1 MKTAEQIKEY
11 LKTQDWFKLY
21 IFNIIKDTFHSDIV
35 ENIISALNGEYLS
48 ATISG
53 AFVWGHT
60 PEGHTYWNLID
71 VEFKKWYNGHT
82 PFKDIPVGMTFKYV
96 SRTFYKFNEKEA
108 VPFEHYTPALYS
120 TRVTSGER
128 TPEEIVKYLQKQEWF
143 PKYIA
148 AIIASRDIET
158 LERFIS
164 GKEKERTFKSAFL
177 WDKTPDGSAFWNSIN
192 QEFIKWYETTTFG
205 EVEIDKTFTYSGILY
220 RKIDE
225 KTAVKQDEVQKFL
238 PDTLVEKL

>member
-21 IFNIIKDTFHSDIV
+21 IFNTIKDDNHSDIV
-35 ENIISALNGEYLS
+35 EHIVLALNGKYLTN
-48 ATISG
+48 TISS
-53 AFVWGHT
+53 AFIWDNT

-71 VEFKKWYNGHT
+71 VEFRKWYNGYI
-82 PFKDIPVGMTFKYV
+82 PFKDIPVGTIFKYTGC
-96 SRTFYKFNEKEA
+96 TFYKFNEKEA
-108 VPFEHYTPALYS
+108 IPFEHYTPALSS
-120 TRVTSGER
+120 TKVAGGER

-148 AIIASRDIET
+148 AIIACRDIET

-177 WDKTPDGSAFWNSIN
+177 WDKTPDGFAFWNSIN
-192 QEFIKWYETTTFG
+192 EEFIKWYENTTFG

-225 KTAVKQDEVQKFL
+225 KTAVKQNEVQKFL